1 MTSETPFGSYFPRL
15 NLPATPVEGVTQG
28 ECWTFAVGPCPVY
41 VYHYGS
47 TLLLSA
53 SLGQAP
59 SVNLEAFYLRLLTL
73 NAEAGLL
80 GARLGIEPG
89 GSIKL
94 TQVALLGLDQLE
106 FDTFR
111 ANLEGFMRGMRLAGE
126 SIVEGLNEIRA
137 GLEGGAALGAKS

>member
-1 MTSETPFGSYFPRL
+1 MTEQSPLAAFFPRL
-15 NLPATPVEGVTQG
+15 NLPATRVEEVTQG

-47 TLLLSA
+47 TLLVSA

-89 GSIKL
+89 GAIKL
-94 TQVALLGLDQLE
+94 MQVALLGRDELE
-106 FDTFR
+106 FDAFR
-111 ANLEGFMRGMRLAGE
+111 ANLEGFMRGMRLSGE
-126 SIVEGLNEIRA
+126 SIVEGLNEIRT
-137 GLEGGAALGAKS
+137 GLEGQQGGGAKP

>member
-1 MTSETPFGSYFPRL
+1 MAADSRLAAYFPRL
-15 NLPATPVEGVTQG
+15 NLPASPVDGVTQG
-28 ECWTFAVGPCPVY
+28 ECWTFPVGPCPVY
-41 VYHYGS
+41 VYHFGS

-59 SVNLEAFYLRLLTL
+59 AVHAEPFYLRLLAL

-89 GSIKL
+89 GAIKL
-94 TQVALLGLDQLE
+94 TQVALLGRDALE
-106 FDTFR
+106 FDAFR

-126 SIVEGLNEIRA
+126 AIVAGLNEIRKT
-137 GLEGGAALGAKS
+137 LEGPKAE